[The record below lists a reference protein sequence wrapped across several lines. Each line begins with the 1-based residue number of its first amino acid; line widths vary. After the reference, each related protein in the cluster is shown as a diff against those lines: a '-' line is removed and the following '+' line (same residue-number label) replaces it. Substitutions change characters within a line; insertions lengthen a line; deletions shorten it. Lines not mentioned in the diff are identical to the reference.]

1 MQALRVANLSLRYGN
16 KTVLNQFAMS
26 ATTGELISLVGT
38 SGCGKSTLLKVLAGV
53 INQDEG
59 TIDIHGKPANNAE
72 QRRGVFGYMPQQDA
86 LLPWRSLLDNMIL
99 GLEIAKTDI
108 DTARQQACELI
119 PLFGLQ
125 DRENDLPMTLSGG
138 MRRRAALLRT
148 WLTGNDLLLLDEPFN
163 GLDTLRQRDLQQW
176 LAQLQR
182 QFTKTLIVVTH
193 DLDEAILLAD
203 RVLVFAPVGGY
214 INHEESITLSERT
227 QDVMTTDIFIQ
238 YKKNILAAMAEK

>member
-1 MQALRVANLSLRYGN
+1 MQALRVANLSVRYDN
-16 KTVLNQFAMS
+16 QTILNQFTMS

-38 SGCGKSTLLKVLAGV
+38 SGCGKSTLLKVLAGL
-53 INQDEG
+53 IEQDEG
-59 TIDIHGKPANNAE
+59 TIAIHGKPANKAA

-86 LLPWRSLLDNMIL
+86 LLPWRTLLDNVIL
-99 GLEIAKTDI
+99 GSEIAKTST
-108 DTARQQACELI
+108 DTARQQARELL

-125 DRENDLPMTLSGG
+125 DREKDLPITLSGG

-148 WLTGNDLLLLDEPFN
+148 WLAAKDLLLLDEPFN
-163 GLDTLRQRDLQQW
+163 GLDTVRQRDLQQW

-193 DLDEAILLAD
+193 DLDEAIVVAD

-214 INHEESITLSERT
+214 INHEERITLSERT
-227 QDVMTTDIFIQ
+227 QDVMMTDTFIQ